1 MFVGD
6 GCNTHLSKETS
17 DVLSQNNVIIQL
29 LPPYS
34 SHLLH
39 PLDVLMFGP
48 LKNME
53 VGLDDISDDK
63 LVNSINVIINK
74 IQRTFT
80 SINIVKSFEKSWI
93 YHRSSGTKVDR
104 RS

>member
-1 MFVGD
+1 MFIGD
-6 GCNTHLSKETS
+6 GCSTHLSKETS

-29 LPPYS
+29 LPPHS

-39 PLDVLMFGP
+39 PLDVIMFRP

-63 LVNSINVIINK
+63 LVNLLM
-74 IQRTFT
+74 
-80 SINIVKSFEKSWI
+80 
-93 YHRSSGTKVDR
+93 
-104 RS
+104 